1 MILFPPCKINLGL
14 HILNKRA
21 DGFHNLDTLMYQL
34 PFTDVLEI
42 IPSDNFV
49 FQSSGLEIPGD
60 EINNLCV
67 KVFELIRSQYDI
79 PNVTI
84 HLHKIIPMGG
94 GLGGGSSNAS
104 AVLKGLNALF
114 SLNLSTEKLQN
125 LAAQL
130 GSDCPL
136 FIKENPQIAQGR
148 GEILTDFEIDLSA
161 YYLKLVNV
169 GIHVSTKEAFTQV
182 QFYDHFQSIVD
193 IVSHPV
199 ERWKNLLKNDFENS
213 VFEYHP
219 TLLEVKQKLYNEGAI
234 YASMS
239 GSGSTMY
246 AIYDIEPSLTFHQNS
261 AVFEKIVKL

>member
-42 IPSDNFV
+42 VQSDDFL
-49 FQSSGLEIPGD
+49 FKSTGLEIPGD
-60 EINNLCV
+60 QSNNLCV
-67 KVFELIRSQYDI
+67 KAFELLKSEYAIS
-79 PNVTI
+79 NVTI

-104 AVLKGLNALF
+104 AVLKGLNSIF
-114 SLNLSTEKLQN
+114 KLNLSIEKLQS

-136 FIKENPQIAQGR
+136 FIKENAQIAQGR
-148 GEILTDFEIDLSA
+148 GEILSDFDLN
-161 YYLKLVNV
+161 LNGFFVKLINV
-169 GIHVSTKEAFTQV
+169 GIHVNTKEAFSKV
-182 QFYDHFQSIVD
+182 KYYDHLSS
-193 IVSHPV
+193 VSELVSEPIQQ
-199 ERWKNLLKNDFENS
+199 WKNTLVNDFETS

-219 TLLEVKQKLYNEGAI
+219 ILKTVKDKLYDEGAI

-239 GSGSTMY
+239 GSGSTMF
-246 AIYDIEPSLTFHQNS
+246 AIYDTLPNLTFQNDS
-261 AVFEKIVKL
+261 AVFEKIIKL

>member
-1 MILFPPCKINLGL
+1 
-14 HILNKRA
+14 
-21 DGFHNLDTLMYQL
+21 MYQL

-42 IPSDNFV
+42 IPSETFV

-60 EINNLCV
+60 ENNNLCI
-67 KVFELIRSQYDI
+67 KAFELIRSQYEI

-84 HLHKIIPMGG
+84 HLHKIIPM
-94 GLGGGSSNAS
+94 GGGSSNAS

-114 SLNLSTEKLQN
+114 NLNLPTEILQN

-148 GEILTDFEIDLSA
+148 GEILSDFELDLSP

-169 GIHVSTKEAFTQV
+169 GIHVSTKEAFSKV
-182 QFYDHFQSIVD
+182 QFYDHFQSVVD

-219 TLLEVKQKLYNEGAI
+219 SLIEVKQKLYDEGAI

-246 AIYDIEPSLTFHQNS
+246 AIYEIEPNLTFHQDS
-261 AVFEKIVKL
+261 GVFEKIVKL

>member
-42 IPSDNFV
+42 IPSETFV
-49 FQSSGLEIPGD
+49 FQSTGLEIPGD
-60 EINNLCV
+60 ENNNLCI
-67 KVFELIRSQYDI
+67 KAFELIRSQYEI

-114 SLNLSTEKLQN
+114 NLNLPTEILQN

-148 GEILTDFEIDLSA
+148 GEILSDFELDLSP

-169 GIHVSTKEAFTQV
+169 GIHVSTKEAFSKV
-182 QFYDHFQSIVD
+182 KFYDHFQSVVD

-219 TLLEVKQKLYNEGAI
+219 SLIDVKQKLYDEGAI

-246 AIYDIEPSLTFHQNS
+246 AIYEIEPNLTFHQDS
-261 AVFEKIVKL
+261 GVFEKIVKL

>member
-60 EINNLCV
+60 KNNNLCI
-67 KVFELIRSQYDI
+67 KAFELIRSQYEI

-114 SLNLSTEKLQN
+114 SLNLSTETLQN
-125 LAAQL
+125 FAAQL

-148 GEILTDFEIDLSA
+148 GEILSDFELDLSA

-169 GIHVSTKEAFTQV
+169 GIHVSTKEAFSKV

-199 ERWKNLLKNDFENS
+199 ERWINLLKNDFENS

-219 TLLEVKQKLYNEGAI
+219 SLLEVKQKLYDEGAI

-246 AIYDIEPSLTFHQNS
+246 AIYEIEPSLTFHEELG
-261 AVFEKIVKL
+261 VFEKIVKL